1 MHADVITVYASVG
14 MYFSTTKKI
23 TQSHTYVY
31 ILYIY
36 ILSLSP
42 NISLYHYLFG
52 ADLRA
57 VLLKEYHV
65 RPNPDA
71 FHGPRKERDALGC
84 R

>member
-1 MHADVITVYASVG
+1 
-14 MYFSTTKKI
+14 MYI
-23 TQSHTYVY
+23 Y
-31 ILYIY
+31 YIY
-36 ILSLSP
+36 IISLSP

-84 R
+84 RWSFPVSAGISVAFTGGYPPAK